1 METHVRSYGSS
12 LGMQSKDNM
21 QSKDSMQSKDNP
33 QDGKDDNTASAAKL
47 LGINC
52 SRCLK
57 GTTKPHQL
65 CLQRDKWLCS
75 ECWQK
80 SNQESVSEPAAK
92 RAKLSSFD

>member
-1 METHVRSYGSS
+1 
-12 LGMQSKDNM
+12 MQSEGDK
-21 QSKDSMQSKDNP
+21 SANP
-33 QDGKDDNTASAAKL
+33 QDDKDDNKL

-57 GTTKPHQL
+57 GITKPHQL

-92 RAKLSSFD
+92 RAKRSSFD